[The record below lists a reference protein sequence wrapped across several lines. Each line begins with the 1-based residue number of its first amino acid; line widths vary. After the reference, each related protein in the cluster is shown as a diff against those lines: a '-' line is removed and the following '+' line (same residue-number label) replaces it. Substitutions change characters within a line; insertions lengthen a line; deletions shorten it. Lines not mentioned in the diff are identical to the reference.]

1 MLSVI
6 KELSNSKSTGPAS
19 VPSKFL
25 KLFQTALS
33 KPISLIEN
41 LSFSTGSF
49 PDNIKVANVI
59 PIFKKEDRTL
69 WNNYRPISLLSNIS
83 KIIEKLIHA
92 RLTMLL
98 NKHNIMYKKQ
108 FGFRHNH
115 STTHALL
122 EITGKI
128 KQGCDSVKY
137 PCGVLLDLQK
147 PFDTINHDILLKKLY
162 HYGIEEL
169 PTTAFVHS

>member
-1 MLSVI
+1 MNSINTSFPLLNNPNTNSFFISTTNSDEVLSVI

-33 KPISLIEN
+33 KPVSLIAN
-41 LSFSTGSF
+41 LSFSTGRF
-49 PDNIKVANVI
+49 FDNLKVANVI
-59 PIFKKEDRTL
+59 SIFKKDDPTIC
-69 WNNYRPISLLSNIS
+69 NNYRPISLLSNIS

-92 RLTMLL
+92 CLTMFL
-98 NKHNIMYKKQ
+98 NKRNILYERQ

-122 EITGKI
+122 EISEK
-128 KQGCDSVKY
+128 
-137 PCGVLLDLQK
+137 
-147 PFDTINHDILLKKLY
+147 N
-162 HYGIEEL
+162 
-169 PTTAFVHS
+169 